1 MERRRALVVAGTMT
15 ATLAMAGTA
24 MAVNMGLLGSD
35 SDPVGDLT
43 ATEIQPAP
51 QRASDRTPANQKPRV
66 RVIVQDIPVAAGG
79 SGGGTSTGTVES
91 SGGSTPAPAPAPA
104 PSGDDDD
111 GYDDSD
117 DDHGYDDDD
126 DDDGGSDD
134 SDDHDDDDSDDGID
148 EPDDDD

>member
-43 ATEIQPAP
+43 ATEIQPAA
-51 QRASDRTPANQKPRV
+51 QREAAPSAAEREPRV
-66 RVIVQDIPVAAGG
+66 RVVVQDIPVAT
-79 SGGGTSTGTVES
+79 GGGTSSGSVES
-91 SGGSTPAPAPAPA
+91 GDDSVTGPAPTTPPAP
-104 PSGDDDD
+104 PGDDDD
-111 GYDDSD
+111 GYDDPD
-117 DDHGYDDDD
+117 DDGYDGYDDDD
-126 DDDGGSDD
+126 DDGYDDDHDEDEDEDSDD
-134 SDDHDDDDSDDGID
+134 SID